1 MENVKTTAEK
11 IVENI
16 SKDLVVLKLVEECTE
31 LSEVL
36 VKYLTKAE
44 GMKPTLEKITEE
56 MGDVLFR
63 MDVVMTL
70 FKNKTNV
77 EERYVEK
84 ARQINDW
91 IDRKIEDKNKK

>member
-1 MENVKTTAEK
+1 
-11 IVENI
+11 
-16 SKDLVVLKLVEECTE
+16 
-31 LSEVL
+31 
-36 VKYLTKAE
+36 
-44 GMKPTLEKITEE
+44 
-56 MGDVLFR
+56 